1 MPKPTKTLLAK
12 IDPTM
17 AKRFKKRLIDDGL
30 TYRAWLEAR
39 INRYLEE
46 TKNDNRKDKI

>member
-12 IDPTM
+12 IDPAL
-17 AKRFKKRLIDDGL
+17 AKRFRKRLIDDGL

-46 TKNDNRKDKI
+46 TKNERKTQK